1 MERYIFQQKI
11 LRFKLP
17 SINKQKRLV
26 ISITCSLSLFLCIL
40 FCTFLGKTEMVLLL
54 QSSKATTGQVS
65 CKSNNQDFDNSR
77 SISFAIKPQTYQTVR
92 IVLPHQIN
100 QVSSFRLILGSE
112 TDNNLIIHYLQLKK
126 SGFKPISIDLKTL
139 KASQSISDS
148 QLTNVLS
155 FSTIN
160 DSPFLEFEKPTA
172 KFRPDWLMIIFYL
185 VISISIS
192 FLAIYSQAIFKIK
205 FDIKNFAY
213 AFCFLIVALLGLSM
227 ALKAGFNASPD
238 ERDHFMTA
246 EYYKTHTETPV
257 RNAELG
263 VYTYNGLWAY
273 SRVYL
278 KSVDYLLAGRFSN
291 LFDNTFESYKSVRF
305 FGVLMLAFF
314 ALLAIRFP
322 KQNLILLPILMTPQ
336 VWYLFSYIN
345 DSSFPIFLSCLLLII
360 TEYFK
365 DKIIKLKIS
374 KENIVHI
381 LIVGFLLGILA
392 LSKEN
397 YLVFVLFFIFY
408 LFSLPVEFKGNFKS
422 VIQNTLA
429 SLKIHFKTPLLI
441 IGLALLV
448 MGGRELTIERQKET
462 PLSIETAQ
470 YYNQSKVNFEN
481 HIASGISGKARF
493 GSYQKMLIPWMLTS
507 VRSFISSYGYMKYW
521 GSNLFYKVNYIL
533 FALMIAGF
541 IVFIFKNYRLETT
554 LWAIVCLI
562 FILAIIF
569 ASSYLYSYRYDYQAQ
584 GKYLFPILPIIGFL
598 IYKVQLNSGERFI
611 KSVVLPLSAIL
622 FFLGIYSFICIG
634 LASI

>member
-1 MERYIFQQKI
+1 
-11 LRFKLP
+11 
-17 SINKQKRLV
+17 
-26 ISITCSLSLFLCIL
+26 
-40 FCTFLGKTEMVLLL
+40 
-54 QSSKATTGQVS
+54 
-65 CKSNNQDFDNSR
+65 
-77 SISFAIKPQTYQTVR
+77 
-92 IVLPHQIN
+92 
-100 QVSSFRLILGSE
+100 
-112 TDNNLIIHYLQLKK
+112 
-126 SGFKPISIDLKTL
+126 
-139 KASQSISDS
+139 
-148 QLTNVLS
+148 
-155 FSTIN
+155 
-160 DSPFLEFEKPTA
+160 
-172 KFRPDWLMIIFYL
+172 
-185 VISISIS
+185 
-192 FLAIYSQAIFKIK
+192 
-205 FDIKNFAY
+205 
-213 AFCFLIVALLGLSM
+213 M

-291 LFDNTFESYKSVRF
+291 LFDHTFESYKSVRF
-305 FGVLMLAFF
+305 FGVFMLAFF

-374 KENIVHI
+374 KENIAHI
-381 LIVGFLLGILA
+381 LIIGFLLGILA

-408 LFSLPVEFKGNFKS
+408 LFTLPVEFKGNFKS

-507 VRSFISSYGYMKYW
+507 GRSFISSYGYMKYW

-554 LWAIVCLI
+554 LWAIVCLM
-562 FILAIIF
+562 FILAMIF